1 MSRPLVSTNS
11 ICQGESVE
19 IMWEPLLN
27 RRNIEI
33 QFAYRTFMWV
43 SESKEQAAVHCVI
56 IGFTSKRINAEKFLY
71 EGNIPKQVS
80 HINGYLVDA
89 PDIFVRSRG
98 KQLTAGLSAI
108 TKGSQPTD
116 GGHLLLSDTEYKD
129 LIAKYPVT
137 KEYLKRF
144 VGAEEFIHGKLR
156 WCLWLQGVS
165 PKKYASVPPV
175 MERLKKVAETRAKS
189 PTKSVQKD
197 ASIPMLFTQI
207 RQPESDYIIVPRHSS
222 ERRRYIPMGF
232 IDASVICGDA
242 NYLIPNATIYQFGI
256 LTSNIHMAWMRTVCG
271 RLKSDYR
278 YSPAVYNNFPWP
290 NPTNAQKA
298 KIEKTAQTI
307 LDARALYPDCSLAEL
322 YDELAMPPELRKAHQ
337 DNDRA
342 VMDAYGFVKGHPAR
356 TSESQ
361 CVAEL
366 MKLYQSLSEPS

>member
-1 MSRPLVSTNS
+1 
-11 ICQGESVE
+11 
-19 IMWEPLLN
+19 
-27 RRNIEI
+27 
-33 QFAYRTFMWV
+33 
-43 SESKEQAAVHCVI
+43 
-56 IGFTSKRINAEKFLY
+56 
-71 EGNIPKQVS
+71 
-80 HINGYLVDA
+80 
-89 PDIFVRSRG
+89 
-98 KQLTAGLSAI
+98 
-108 TKGSQPTD
+108 
-116 GGHLLLSDTEYKD
+116 
-129 LIAKYPVT
+129 
-137 KEYLKRF
+137 
-144 VGAEEFIHGKLR
+144 
-156 WCLWLQGVS
+156 
-165 PKKYASVPPV
+165 

-232 IDASVICGDA
+232 VDASIICGDA
-242 NYLIPNATIYQFGI
+242 NYLIPNATVYQFGI
-256 LTSNIHMAWMRTVCG
+256 LTSNIHMAWMRAVCG
-271 RLKSDYR
+271 RLEMRYR